1 MTKCKMI
8 AFIRDKKNI
17 RLTAA
22 VLIITAAVILFR
34 VFDLSSRLTDMLIWI
49 KGLGWMGIVVYFF
62 LYIAACIFVVPGSV
76 LSLGAGF
83 IYGVIQGSLMVSVSS
98 TAGASAA
105 FLLGRYLARSRIE
118 RKVAGNPSF
127 MEIDSS
133 IKNKGWKIVMLL
145 RLSPVFP
152 FNTLNYVLGLTG
164 VRFIDYV
171 LASWIGMIPGTV
183 MYVYIGSAAGSLASI
198 SSGLER
204 QRSVVEWMIYAI
216 GLMAAVAVTIMITKM
231 AKKALTIKMKE

>member
-105 FLLGRYLARSRIE
+105 FILGRYLARSRIE

>member
-1 MTKCKMI
+1 MI

-105 FLLGRYLARSRIE
+105 FILGRYLARSRIE